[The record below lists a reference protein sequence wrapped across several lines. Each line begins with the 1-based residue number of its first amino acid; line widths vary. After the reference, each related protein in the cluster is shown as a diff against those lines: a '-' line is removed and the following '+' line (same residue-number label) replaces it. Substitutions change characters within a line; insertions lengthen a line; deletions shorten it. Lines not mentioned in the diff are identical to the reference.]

1 MFKKKLLKVQ
11 RLWHHKEE
19 SLPIPSDSE
28 IDSQIKDIFR
38 SVLISEERKTQ
49 ILSLP
54 KPAQFK
60 LISGYKSFIE
70 ANQSSM
76 KYISIKEIS
85 GFLDKLSNQPTIID
99 LHEVRNWFLRASEAD
114 VNIFCLY
121 DGVKLLFKRLKEA
134 ENSSRITKNFR
145 KQMEIVKLIE
155 IIVKMP
161 HGALEILKVRDSF
174 DLLILNLHWIN
185 IDLTAL
191 SLEIIAHI
199 LWNSNEGQE
208 YLLEALNK
216 FKIDK
221 KLKNRFD
228 VFLLMLNKT
237 KNIIMIEN
245 ILCFLNSMISSCTNE
260 DKRLVLKSELLSSGM
275 NTIFEVIF
283 LFKNFINMNFF

>member
-1 MFKKKLLKVQ
+1 MFKKKILKVQ
-11 RLWHHKEE
+11 RFWHHKEE
-19 SLPIPSDSE
+19 TIPLPSDSE
-28 IDSQIKDIFR
+28 IDSQIKEIFK
-38 SVLISEERKTQ
+38 SVLINEDRKNQ
-49 ILSLP
+49 ILALP

-60 LISGYKSFIE
+60 LISGYKTFIE
-70 ANQSSM
+70 TNQGSLKSH
-76 KYISIKEIS
+76 KLTEIS
-85 GFLDKLSNQPTIID
+85 GFLDKLRNQPTIID

-121 DGVKLLFKRLKEA
+121 DGVKLLFKRLQEA
-134 ENSSRITKNFR
+134 ESSSRITKNFR

-161 HGALEILKVRDSF
+161 HGAMEILKVRDSF
-174 DLLILNLHWIN
+174 DLLLLNLHWIN

-191 SLEIIAHI
+191 ILEITAHI

-216 FKIDK
+216 YKIDK

-228 VFLLMLNKT
+228 VFLIMLSKT
-237 KNIIMIEN
+237 KNILMIEN

-260 DKRLVLKSELLSSGM
+260 DKRLILKSELLSSGL
-275 NTIFEVIF
+275 NTIFEVF
-283 LFKNFINMNFF
+283 YF